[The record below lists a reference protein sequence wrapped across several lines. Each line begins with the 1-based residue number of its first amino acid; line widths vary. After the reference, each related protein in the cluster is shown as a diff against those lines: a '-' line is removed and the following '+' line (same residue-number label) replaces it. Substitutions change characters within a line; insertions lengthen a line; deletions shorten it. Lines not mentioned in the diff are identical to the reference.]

1 MKVEVYAAG
10 DHFHSDPKGAAE
22 LVEML
27 LTKAGYTKD
36 LAWSCRIDKMKHCD
50 SISSPIRVIGYKD
63 FGVYLRVK
71 PGPNDTK
78 DHQMTLLI
86 PDGSGYSAENL
97 FNQLKGCC
105 KSISRHW
112 RQELRHERLEETV
125 TVATMPPE
133 EVAVIPSIPLAL
145 RDTPVEEPVPSE
157 EASEEQAE
165 LDFSHLRGIINK
177 PDKLKFVL
185 EKIQKINEG
194 GRSRTKN
201 DFIKTLQQECDWSSH
216 LLRTVSRVI
225 SELLKFEYVE
235 EIRSGTAIVGY
246 DLTAAGHTLMGHPV
260 PEVQQQPPE
269 PEEEIDLGLLLRQF
283 TSKAQELADIG
294 RRLDAI
300 EDERV
305 KLRGQLAALDTE
317 YDRLAAIIKNKE
329 FAPAIKRLMGVKEF
343 PLQGT
348 VNKGTSSG
356 QSEGGRK

>member
-27 LTKAGYTKD
+27 LSKAGYTKD

-50 SISSPIRVIGYKD
+50 SLSPPIRVIGYKD
-63 FGVYLRVK
+63 FGIYLRVK
-71 PGPNDTK
+71 PGQNDTK

-112 RQELRHERLEETV
+112 RQEIRNVRLEETV
-125 TVATMPPE
+125 TVATPQQ
-133 EVAVIPSIPLAL
+133 EVTVPSIPLAI
-145 RDTPVEEPVPSE
+145 RDEPPAGDAPQEPGLAE
-157 EASEEQAE
+157 EASDEQAE

-185 EKIQKINEG
+185 EKIQKINDG

-201 DFIKTLQQECDWSSH
+201 DFIKALQHECEWNNH

-225 SELLKFEYVE
+225 SELLKFEYIE
-235 EIRSGTAIVGY
+235 EIRSGTAIIGY
-246 DLTAAGHTLMGHPV
+246 DLTAAGNALRINRPIHEL
-260 PEVQQQPPE
+260 QQQPPE
-269 PEEEIDLGLLLRQF
+269 PEQEIDLGLLLRQF
-283 TSKAQELADIG
+283 TTKAQELADVG
-294 RRLDAI
+294 RRLDSI
-300 EDERV
+300 EEERV
-305 KLRGQLAALDTE
+305 KLRQQLAALDAE

-329 FAPAIKRLMGVKEF
+329 FAPAIKRLMGVQEF
-343 PLQGT
+343 PL
-348 VNKGTSSG
+348 KGTPHG
-356 QSEGGRK
+356 PK